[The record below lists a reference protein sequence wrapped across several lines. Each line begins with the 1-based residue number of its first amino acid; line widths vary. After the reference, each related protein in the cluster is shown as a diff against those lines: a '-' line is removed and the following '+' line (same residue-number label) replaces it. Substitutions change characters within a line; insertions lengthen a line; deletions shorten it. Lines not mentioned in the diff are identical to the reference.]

1 MKRESIPLVKRRK
14 RGGERICKRTVEEGL
29 YQAVQVIANCDILWV
44 DEFPSNFSSY
54 NEQVVERFNQHRKS
68 SGLY

>member
-29 YQAVQVIANCDILWV
+29 YQAVQVIANGTSVLCR
-44 DEFPSNFSSY
+44 E
-54 NEQVVERFNQHRKS
+54 ER
-68 SGLY
+68 